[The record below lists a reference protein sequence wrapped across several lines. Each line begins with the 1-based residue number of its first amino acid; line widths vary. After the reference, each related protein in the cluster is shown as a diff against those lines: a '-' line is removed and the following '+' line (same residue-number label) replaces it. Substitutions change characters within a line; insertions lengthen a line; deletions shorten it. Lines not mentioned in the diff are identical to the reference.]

1 MIVMKFGGTSVQDA
15 FAMRNVLSIAQEY
28 SGQKILMVSSA
39 CSGITSELL
48 SIASDSVYLND
59 EDRIHRIQEIIK
71 RHIDICNE
79 LGLEQGTVKQIED
92 IGSHLLSY
100 CEGIALLG
108 ECTDRS
114 QDAIASCGELFSTI
128 ILTGLLG
135 SHLNVQWFDA
145 RKSMKTYDLHSGAQV
160 NMEQTSLLSN
170 QLLKPLFEQCDI
182 VVTQGFIGSDDDNR
196 TTTLGRGGS
205 DYSAAIFGAVLEAE
219 EIIIW
224 TDVSGIAS
232 ADPRVI
238 PHARYLECM
247 SFDEARMLS
256 FFGAKVLHPETILPA
271 LQKDIPVH
279 VRNTFKTS
287 DRGTTITRMG
297 DEAASGMRS
306 VIARK
311 PVSFVQVRALQVSNE
326 HSMSEL
332 IKELEQLSGLKPMI
346 SVMIDSSI
354 GLIYDVS
361 INKIEEYVK
370 HLEEDNNA
378 EIGEYAL
385 ISAIG
390 PNFRNSNSKEV
401 VKKFHEIIHENEE
414 SPIIFSGIQ
423 KNTLAALV
431 NSVHAENILK
441 ELHALCT

>member
-1 MIVMKFGGTSVQDA
+1 
-15 FAMRNVLSIAQEY
+15 
-28 SGQKILMVSSA
+28 
-39 CSGITSELL
+39 
-48 SIASDSVYLND
+48 
-59 EDRIHRIQEIIK
+59 
-71 RHIDICNE
+71 
-79 LGLEQGTVKQIED
+79 
-92 IGSHLLSY
+92 
-100 CEGIALLG
+100 
-108 ECTDRS
+108 
-114 QDAIASCGELFSTI
+114 
-128 ILTGLLG
+128 
-135 SHLNVQWFDA
+135 
-145 RKSMKTYDLHSGAQV
+145 
-160 NMEQTSLLSN
+160 
-170 QLLKPLFEQCDI
+170 LFEQCDI

-205 DYSAAIFGAVLEAE
+205 DYSAAIFGAVLEAH

-238 PHARYLECM
+238 PHALYIECM

-279 VRNTFKTS
+279 VRNTFKAS

-311 PVSFVQVRALQVSNE
+311 PVSFVQVRASQVSNE

-332 IKELEQLSGLKPMI
+332 MKELEQLSGLKPMI
-346 SVMIDSSI
+346 SVMIDSTI

-361 INKIEEYVK
+361 VSKIEEYVK

>member
-279 VRNTFKTS
+279 VRNTFKAS

-311 PVSFVQVRALQVSNE
+311 PVSFVQVRASQVSNE

-332 IKELEQLSGLKPMI
+332 MKELEQLSGLKPMI
-346 SVMIDSSI
+346 SVMIDSTI

-361 INKIEEYVK
+361 VSKIEEYVK

>member
-238 PHARYLECM
+238 PHARYIECM

-279 VRNTFKTS
+279 VRNTFKAS

-311 PVSFVQVRALQVSNE
+311 PVSFVQVRASQVSNE

-332 IKELEQLSGLKPMI
+332 MKELEQLSGLKPMI
-346 SVMIDSSI
+346 SVMIDSTI

-361 INKIEEYVK
+361 VSKIEEYVK

>member
-15 FAMRNVLSIAQEY
+15 NAMRNVLSIAQEY
-28 SGQKILMVSSA
+28 SGHKILIVSSA

-79 LGLEQGTVKQIED
+79 LGLEQGTVRQIEE

-145 RKSMKTYDLHSGAQV
+145 RKSMKTFELHSGSQV
-160 NMEQTSLLSN
+160 HMEQTSLLSN

-238 PHARYLECM
+238 PNARYIECM

-306 VIARK
+306 VIIRK
-311 PVSFVQVRALQVSNE
+311 PVSFVQVRASQVSNE
-326 HSMSEL
+326 HSISEL
-332 IKELEQLSGLKPMI
+332 INELKQLSGLKPMI

-370 HLEEDNNA
+370 HLEEENNA

-390 PNFRNSNSKEV
+390 PNFRNSNSKEA

-414 SPIIFSGIQ
+414 SPILFSGVQ
-423 KNTLAALV
+423 KNTLSALV

>member
-79 LGLEQGTVKQIED
+79 LGLEQGTVKQIEE

-145 RKSMKTYDLHSGAQV
+145 RKSMKTFELHSGSQV
-160 NMEQTSLLSN
+160 HMEQTSLLSN

-205 DYSAAIFGAVLEAE
+205 DYSAAIFGAVMEAE

-279 VRNTFKTS
+279 VRNTFKAS

-332 IKELEQLSGLKPMI
+332 MKELEQLSGLKPMI
-346 SVMIDSSI
+346 SVMIDSTI

-361 INKIEEYVK
+361 VSKIEEYVK

>member
-1 MIVMKFGGTSVQDA
+1 MKFGGTSVQDA

-205 DYSAAIFGAVLEAE
+205 DYSAAIFGAVMEAE

-279 VRNTFKTS
+279 VRNTFKAS

-332 IKELEQLSGLKPMI
+332 MKELEQLSGLKPMI

-361 INKIEEYVK
+361 VSKIEEYVK

>member
-28 SGQKILMVSSA
+28 LGQKILIVSSA

-59 EDRIHRIQEIIK
+59 EDRVRRIQEIIK

-79 LGLEQGTVKQIED
+79 LGLEQGTVLQIEE
-92 IGSHLLSY
+92 IGAHLLSY

-108 ECTDRS
+108 ECTNRS

-145 RKSMKTYDLHSGAQV
+145 RKSMKTFDLPSGSQV
-160 NMEQTSLLSN
+160 HMEQTSLLSN

-238 PHARYLECM
+238 PNARYIECM

-287 DRGTTITRMG
+287 DRGTTITRLG
-297 DEAASGMRS
+297 DETASGMRS
-306 VIARK
+306 VIIRM
-311 PVSFVQVRALQVSNE
+311 PVSFVQVRASQVSNE
-326 HSMSEL
+326 HSISEL

-346 SVMIDSSI
+346 SVVIDSSI

-390 PNFRNSNSKEV
+390 PNFRNFNSKEA

-414 SPIIFSGIQ
+414 SPILFSGVQ
-423 KNTLAALV
+423 KNTLSALV

-441 ELHALCT
+441 ELHAFCT

>member
-238 PHARYLECM
+238 PHARYIECM

-279 VRNTFKTS
+279 VRNTFKAS

-311 PVSFVQVRALQVSNE
+311 PVSFVQVGASQVSNE

-332 IKELEQLSGLKPMI
+332 MKDLEQLSGLKPMI
-346 SVMIDSSI
+346 SVMIDSTI

-361 INKIEEYVK
+361 VSKIEEYVK

-390 PNFRNSNSKEV
+390 PNFRNSNSKEA
-401 VKKFHEIIHENEE
+401 VKKFHEIIFGNDE
-414 SPIIFSGIQ
+414 SPIMFSGIQ
-423 KNTLAALV
+423 KNTISALV

>member
-15 FAMRNVLSIAQEY
+15 FAMRNVLSIVQEY
-28 SGQKILMVSSA
+28 SGQKILVVSSA

-59 EDRIHRIQEIIK
+59 EDRINRIQKIVK
-71 RHIDICNE
+71 RHIDICCE
-79 LGLEQGTVKQIED
+79 LGLEQDTVLQIEK
-92 IGSHLLSY
+92 IGADLLSY

-108 ECTDRS
+108 ECTNRS
-114 QDAIASCGELFSTI
+114 QDAIASCGELLSTR

-135 SHLNVQWFDA
+135 SHHNVQWFDA
-145 RKSMKTYDLHSGAQV
+145 RKSMKTYDLHSGTQV
-160 NMEQTSLLSN
+160 HMEQTSLLSN

-205 DYSAAIFGAVLEAE
+205 DYSAAIFGAVLEAK

-238 PHARYLECM
+238 PNARYIECM

-279 VRNTFKTS
+279 VRNTFKNS

-297 DEAASGMRS
+297 DETASGMRS
-306 VIARK
+306 VIVKK
-311 PVSFVQVRALQVSNE
+311 PVSFVQVRAIQVSNE

-346 SVMIDSSI
+346 SVMIDSTI

-361 INKIEEYVK
+361 INRIEEYVK
-370 HLEEDNNA
+370 HLEEENNA
-378 EIGEYAL
+378 EIREYAL

-390 PNFRNSNSKEV
+390 PNFRNSNSKKT
-401 VKKFHEIIHENEE
+401 VKKFHEIIHENDE

-423 KNTLAALV
+423 KNALTALV
-431 NSVHAENILK
+431 NSIHAENILK
-441 ELHALCT
+441 EIHAYCT

>member
-28 SGQKILMVSSA
+28 SGHKILIVSSA

-279 VRNTFKTS
+279 VRNTFKAS

-311 PVSFVQVRALQVSNE
+311 PVSFVQVRASQVSNE

-332 IKELEQLSGLKPMI
+332 MKELEQLSGLKPMI
-346 SVMIDSSI
+346 SVMIDSTI

-361 INKIEEYVK
+361 VSKIEEYVK

>member
-1 MIVMKFGGTSVQDA
+1 
-15 FAMRNVLSIAQEY
+15 
-28 SGQKILMVSSA
+28 
-39 CSGITSELL
+39 
-48 SIASDSVYLND
+48 
-59 EDRIHRIQEIIK
+59 
-71 RHIDICNE
+71 
-79 LGLEQGTVKQIED
+79 
-92 IGSHLLSY
+92 
-100 CEGIALLG
+100 
-108 ECTDRS
+108 
-114 QDAIASCGELFSTI
+114 
-128 ILTGLLG
+128 
-135 SHLNVQWFDA
+135 
-145 RKSMKTYDLHSGAQV
+145 
-160 NMEQTSLLSN
+160 LLSN
-170 QLLKPLFEQCDI
+170 QFLKPLFEQCDI

-238 PHARYLECM
+238 PHARYIECM

-279 VRNTFKTS
+279 VRNTFKAS

-332 IKELEQLSGLKPMI
+332 MKELEQLSGLKPMI
-346 SVMIDSSI
+346 SVIIDSTI

-361 INKIEEYVK
+361 VSKIEEYVK

>member
-145 RKSMKTYDLHSGAQV
+145 RKSMKTYDLNSGAQV

-279 VRNTFKTS
+279 VRNTFKAS

-311 PVSFVQVRALQVSNE
+311 PVSFVQVRASQVSNE

-332 IKELEQLSGLKPMI
+332 MKELEQLSGLKPMI
-346 SVMIDSSI
+346 SVMIDSTI

-361 INKIEEYVK
+361 VSKIEEYVK

>member
-15 FAMRNVLSIAQEY
+15 FAMRNVLSIVQEY

-59 EDRIHRIQEIIK
+59 EDRIHRIHEIIK

-79 LGLEQGTVKQIED
+79 LGLEQGTLMQIEE
-92 IGSHLLSY
+92 IGAHLLSY

-108 ECTDRS
+108 ECTNRS

-145 RKSMKTYDLHSGAQV
+145 RKSMKTFELHSKSQV
-160 NMEQTSLLSN
+160 HMEQTSLLSN

-238 PHARYLECM
+238 PNARYIESM
-247 SFDEARMLS
+247 SFGEARMLS

-271 LQKDIPVH
+271 LQKDILVH
-279 VRNTFKTS
+279 VRNTFKAS

-311 PVSFVQVRALQVSNE
+311 PVSFVQVRATQVSNE

-354 GLIYDVS
+354 GLIYDIS
-361 INKIEEYVK
+361 ISKIEEYVK

-390 PNFRNSNSKEV
+390 PNFRNSNSKKV

-423 KNTLAALV
+423 KNTLTALV

>member
-145 RKSMKTYDLHSGAQV
+145 RKSMKTYDLNSGAQV

-279 VRNTFKTS
+279 VRNTFKAS

-332 IKELEQLSGLKPMI
+332 MKELEQLSGLKPMI
-346 SVMIDSSI
+346 SVMIDSTI

-361 INKIEEYVK
+361 VSKIEEYVK

>member
-279 VRNTFKTS
+279 VRNTFKAS

-332 IKELEQLSGLKPMI
+332 MKELEQLSGLKPMI
-346 SVMIDSSI
+346 SVMIDSTI

-361 INKIEEYVK
+361 VSKIEEYVK

>member
-59 EDRIHRIQEIIK
+59 EDRIHRIHEIIK

-79 LGLEQGTVKQIED
+79 LGLEQGTVVQIEE
-92 IGSHLLSY
+92 IGADLLSY

-108 ECTDRS
+108 ECTNRS

-135 SHLNVQWFDA
+135 IHLNIQWFDA
-145 RKSMKTYDLHSGAQV
+145 RKSMRTFDLPSGSQV
-160 NMEQTSLLSN
+160 DMEQTSLLSN
-170 QLLKPLFEQCDI
+170 QLLKPLFEQYDI
-182 VVTQGFIGSDDDNR
+182 VITQGFIGSDDDNR

-238 PHARYLECM
+238 PNARYIESM

-311 PVSFVQVRALQVSNE
+311 PVSFVQVRASQVSNE
-326 HSMSEL
+326 QSMSEL

-370 HLEEDNNA
+370 HLKEDNNEDE
-378 EIGEYAL
+378 EITLTEDRPESDQVDDSSDDSSSSSSSNHNRRRNNKTNNNDNDLTKL
-385 ISAIG
+385 IDPEEG
-390 PNFRNSNSKEV
+390 MLMNDNSKTR
-401 VKKFHEIIHENEE
+401 IIM
-414 SPIIFSGIQ
+414 S
-423 KNTLAALV
+423 
-431 NSVHAENILK
+431 
-441 ELHALCT
+441 